1 MISRCFRFFLFLPL
15 LLLVTV
21 PALARQTPEAVLK
34 EIQTAIDASD
44 LAAFERRV
52 DVDALLDQSSSA
64 LITALQ
70 KAGQVDTSG
79 LPPMLALMVASVQD
93 PSMAK
98 QIKGLLESG
107 FFAGKPK
114 ANANPK
120 GLLAP
125 LFGNV
130 STGRK
135 ELRPRGASRKV
146 NGNVILPATIHDFG
160 NGRDY
165 KVDLGMSPSGE
176 SWKVTSIAN
185 MDKLVSR
192 LQKEAAE

>member
-1 MISRCFRFFLFLPL
+1 
-15 LLLVTV
+15 
-21 PALARQTPEAVLK
+21 
-34 EIQTAIDASD
+34 
-44 LAAFERRV
+44 
-52 DVDALLDQSSSA
+52 
-64 LITALQ
+64 
-70 KAGQVDTSG
+70 
-79 LPPMLALMVASVQD
+79 
-93 PSMAK
+93 MAK
-98 QIKGLLESG
+98 RNNGMLVQKTGTFTRSGVESG

-114 ANANPK
+114 ANAKPK

-185 MDKLVSR
+185 MDKLVFR

>member
-34 EIQTAIDASD
+34 EIQAAIDASD

-64 LITALQ
+64 LIAALQ

-98 QIKGLLESG
+98 QIKGLLVQETGTFTRSGIESG

-114 ANANPK
+114 ANAKPK
-120 GLLAP
+120 GLLATSP
-125 LFGNV
+125 QGV
-130 STGRK
+130 KSCAHAAHPAKST
-135 ELRPRGASRKV
+135 
-146 NGNVILPATIHDFG
+146 ATSSFPQ
-160 NGRDY
+160 
-165 KVDLGMSPSGE
+165 PSMISATG
-176 SWKVTSIAN
+176 VTT
-185 MDKLVSR
+185 R
-192 LQKEAAE
+192 LIWA

>member
-34 EIQTAIDASD
+34 EIQAAIDASD

-64 LITALQ
+64 LIAALQ

-98 QIKGLLESG
+98 QIKGLLVQETGTFTRSGIESG

-114 ANANPK
+114 ANAKPK

-125 LFGNV
+125 L
-130 STGRK
+130 
-135 ELRPRGASRKV
+135 
-146 NGNVILPATIHDFG
+146 FG

>member
-1 MISRCFRFFLFLPL
+1 M
-15 LLLVTV
+15 
-21 PALARQTPEAVLK
+21 K
-34 EIQTAIDASD
+34 EIQAAIDASD

-64 LITALQ
+64 LIAALQ

-98 QIKGLLESG
+98 QIKGLLVQETGTFTRSGIESG

-114 ANANPK
+114 ANAKPK

-135 ELRPRGASRKV
+135 ELR
-146 NGNVILPATIHDFG
+146 HDFG

>member
-98 QIKGLLESG
+98 QIKGLLVQETG
-107 FFAGKPK
+107 TFRHRIR
-114 ANANPK
+114 
-120 GLLAP
+120 
-125 LFGNV
+125 LFR
-130 STGRK
+130 RK
-135 ELRPRGASRKV
+135 TQSQRKTQRPARTAFRQ
-146 NGNVILPATIHDFG
+146 
-160 NGRDY
+160 
-165 KVDLGMSPSGE
+165 
-176 SWKVTSIAN
+176 
-185 MDKLVSR
+185 R
-192 LQKEAAE
+192 LHRA

>member
-64 LITALQ
+64 LIIALQ

-98 QIKGLLESG
+98 QIKGLLVQETG
-107 FFAGKPK
+107 TC
-114 ANANPK
+114 
-120 GLLAP
+120 LL
-125 LFGNV
+125 
-130 STGRK
+130 
-135 ELRPRGASRKV
+135 
-146 NGNVILPATIHDFG
+146 
-160 NGRDY
+160 Y
-165 KVDLGMSPSGE
+165 
-176 SWKVTSIAN
+176 TS
-185 MDKLVSR
+185 D
-192 LQKEAAE
+192 AADD

>member
-64 LITALQ
+64 LIAALQ

-79 LPPMLALMVASVQD
+79 LPPERSPVQASNPAVSPENPKPTQNPKACSHRFSATSPRGVKSCVHAAHPAKSTATSSFPQ
-93 PSMAK
+93 PSMISA
-98 QIKGLLESG
+98 
-107 FFAGKPK
+107 
-114 ANANPK
+114 
-120 GLLAP
+120 
-125 LFGNV
+125 
-130 STGRK
+130 TG
-135 ELRPRGASRKV
+135 
-146 NGNVILPATIHDFG
+146 
-160 NGRDY
+160 
-165 KVDLGMSPSGE
+165 
-176 SWKVTSIAN
+176 VTT
-185 MDKLVSR
+185 R
-192 LQKEAAE
+192 LIWA

>member
-1 MISRCFRFFLFLPL
+1 M
-15 LLLVTV
+15 TA

-98 QIKGLLESG
+98 QIKELLV
-107 FFAGKPK
+107 FR
-114 ANANPK
+114 
-120 GLLAP
+120 
-125 LFGNV
+125 
-130 STGRK
+130 RK
-135 ELRPRGASRKV
+135 TQSQRKTQRPARTAFRQRVHGA
-146 NGNVILPATIHDFG
+146 
-160 NGRDY
+160 
-165 KVDLGMSPSGE
+165 
-176 SWKVTSIAN
+176 
-185 MDKLVSR
+185 
-192 LQKEAAE
+192 